1 MCPVNP
7 MRVAR
12 EFCFQYFFH
21 MQLPIFKELR
31 DSYIQDQDEKAVL
44 ASIQEFKE
52 STNTLLDDNLNKY
65 VQEIVLGTLKKYL
78 EIEDILSRYTKNW
91 KVSRLSKVDHTN
103 LMLSTFEMLYLKK
116 TPINVIINE
125 AIEISKKY
133 GTSES
138 SSFINGIL
146 DKMAKTELN
155 QA

>member
-116 TPINVIINE
+116 APVNVIINE

>member
-1 MCPVNP
+1 MNP

-31 DSYIQDQDEKAVL
+31 DSYIEDKDEKAVI

-52 STNTLLDDNLNKY
+52 STNTFLDDNLNKY
-65 VQEIVLGTLKKYL
+65 VLEITLGTLKKYL
-78 EIEDILSRYTKNW
+78 EIEEILSRYTKNW

-103 LMLSTFEMLYLKK
+103 LMLSTFEMLYWKK
-116 TPINVIINE
+116 TPVNVIINE

>member
-1 MCPVNP
+1 
-7 MRVAR
+7 MRIAR

-31 DSYIQDQDEKAVL
+31 DSYIQEKDDKAVI

-52 STNTLLDDNLNKY
+52 STNTMLDENLNKY
-65 VQEIVLGTLKKYL
+65 VLEIIQGTLEKYQEIEEV
-78 EIEDILSRYTKNW
+78 LSRYSKNW
-91 KVSRLSKVDHTN
+91 KISRLSKVDHTN
-103 LMLSTFEMLYLKK
+103 LMLSTFELLYLKK
-116 TPINVIINE
+116 TPVKVIINE

-133 GTSES
+133 GTIES
-138 SSFINGIL
+138 SSFVNGIL